1 MLVLAFDLSR
11 VAPDVSGRAEF
22 ASLYFSLKTTSTETS
37 KGDSLIPCL
46 SAACDTWLS
55 WNSSCR
61 TGCGWP
67 WREEAEDQA
76 EITAAVWAAHG
87 AAP

>member
-46 SAACDTWLS
+46 SAACDT
-55 WNSSCR
+55 
-61 TGCGWP
+61 
-67 WREEAEDQA
+67 
-76 EITAAVWAAHG
+76 
-87 AAP
+87 